1 MAGTQAAMNCMVCYE
16 PFGSQKSAN
25 SPRITP
31 CGHVACSSCLADCF
45 EDATTRRKPTEP
57 LGCGIRCPECF
68 TLFITSEN
76 GILDLPIHEQSVS
89 LEEESGHDD
98 PTDSNGLLVETD
110 ANVVA
115 EARLSPCASAD
126 STKSVER
133 KPDLKA
139 FRSHRLPG
147 TDSSNEQQK
156 EPSSRLAEFIALV
169 PMNKNAPVSSD
180 SADKKK
186 KDLASLPNCKF
197 PGCLNK
203 DTLEVGYC
211 PKHMK
216 RASIV
221 SVNAMVDRFKT
232 SSLTNVA
239 LTSEKLEV
247 RQGSGTKGTF
257 DPDDIAERFR
267 KQERLELGE
276 AMALVELS
284 RAILEAEPNVLE
296 IEAPVMVVG
305 DVHGQYF
312 DLLNILSQW
321 QPAKQTLLFLGDYVD
336 RGAFSCEV
344 ILHLLSLKLR
354 YPKKVFIIRGNH
366 ECSTVC
372 GHFGFKEECKS
383 KYGLAVFY
391 KFLSC
396 FQAMPICGIINTRL
410 GRIFCCHGGISP
422 HVHTLD
428 DVNAIN
434 RFAEPDMEGPLCDI
448 LWADPINEDD
458 AYKLNDEEYKEFLQM
473 DFVTNQVRGCS
484 YMFGYRAAARFLR
497 DNNFIYMLR
506 AHEVQ
511 EDGFRSHFSKP
522 CRNGSSSY
530 PNFENDEGKGE
541 TKHPLME
548 TTFCI
553 DSDDDEPYN
562 VPPPGHHMHPTV
574 LTVFSA
580 PNYCDRYGNKAAV
593 LHVEAAGYYSVS
605 ILESLPHPEP
615 KNPIDVNVMQLLAM
629 GKACPYM
636 PTSFREF
643 LRVASDMG
651 TALQPEEHSNVTNNS
666 KPAQEDLGCSRDG
679 FHPHCTPS
687 KVDGGV
693 SNAGLETPSTCGSL
707 VQCMTH
713 QGNDFWADVKT
724 SLGERIRKQGRAL
737 DIKHD
742 DWGDILSPSR
752 QYVMAHAR
760 DGINEMH
767 PDAINSWLC
776 FHDDAGVE
784 EDNRG
789 SNNNTISLR
798 ELSSYTPHQK
808 SRQFSLDMSLSS
820 LYDSKSLKLT
830 SSLKEIP
837 IHTPVDGST
846 VRFCDEEIA
855 QILGTCTLSE
865 LVSTD
870 RSTMKFSVNE
880 AEEAETSSASGDDDM
895 MNEGGV
901 KDRRHHRG
909 PSQVLFTHEEI
920 VVLKLLFS
928 LFDRKGKNFITRDD
942 IVAYAEECGDYAQLK
957 EVDACMDAVD
967 ADCDGKIGLVDY
979 ICFASRLKIHWELRE
994 CIKQG
999 PGVL

>member
-1 MAGTQAAMNCMVCYE
+1 MNCMVCYE

-25 SPRITP
+25 APRITP

-45 EDATTRRKPTEP
+45 EDETTRRKPTEP

-76 GILDLPIHEQSVS
+76 GVLDLPIHEQSVS
-89 LEEESGHDD
+89 LEGTGHDD
-98 PTDSNGLLVETD
+98 PTDSSGQLLETD
-110 ANVVA
+110 ANILA
-115 EARLSPCASAD
+115 EAQLPPCAGAD
-126 STKSVER
+126 SCKSLEP
-133 KPDLKA
+133 KSDLKA
-139 FRSHRLPG
+139 LRSHKCPG
-147 TDSSNEQQK
+147 TDSSDQQQGVS
-156 EPSSRLAEFIALV
+156 SSRLAEFIASV

-180 SADKKK
+180 GPDKKK
-186 KDLASLPNCKF
+186 KDLASLPNCKY
-197 PGCLNK
+197 PGCPNK

-211 PKHMK
+211 PKHTK

-221 SVNAMVDRFKT
+221 SVNAMVDCFKT

-247 RQGSGTKGTF
+247 RQGTGTKGTF
-257 DPDDIAERFR
+257 DPEDIAERFR

-284 RAILEAEPNVLE
+284 QAILEAEPNVLE
-296 IEAPVMVVG
+296 IHAPVMVVG

-321 QPAKQTLLFLGDYVD
+321 QPAKQALLFLGDYVD

-372 GHFGFKEECKS
+372 SHFGFKEECKS

-396 FQAMPICGIINTRL
+396 FQAMPICGIINSKL

-422 HVHTLD
+422 QAHTLD
-428 DVNAIN
+428 DVKAIN
-434 RFAEPDMEGPLCDI
+434 RFAEPDMEGALCDI

-511 EDGFRSHFSKP
+511 EDGFRSHFSKQY
-522 CRNGSSSY
+522 RNDMTYSH
-530 PNFENDEGKGE
+530 FENDEGRRKGE
-541 TKHPLME
+541 VKHPLME
-548 TTFCI
+548 TTFCV
-553 DSDDDEPYN
+553 DSEDDELYDI
-562 VPPPGHHMHPTV
+562 PPPDQHMHPTV

-629 GKACPYM
+629 GKTCPYM

-651 TALQPEEHSNVTNNS
+651 TALQPEEHSNNVTINS
-666 KPAQEDLGCSRDG
+666 KSAQEDLGCSRDEG
-679 FHPHCTPS
+679 SHPHHTPS
-687 KVDGGV
+687 KVDGGI
-693 SNAGLETPSTCGSL
+693 SNHTVLDTPSTCGSL
-707 VQCMTH
+707 VQHMNH
-713 QGNDFWADVKT
+713 QGTDFWADVKT

-737 DIKHD
+737 DIMQD
-742 DWGDILSPSR
+742 DWGDILSPAR

-767 PDAINSWLC
+767 PDAINSRLC
-776 FHDDAGVE
+776 FHDGAGVE
-784 EDNRG
+784 DSSS
-789 SNNNTISLR
+789 SNSSTTRIRS
-798 ELSSYTPHQK
+798 ESSYPPRVK
-808 SRQFSLDMSLSS
+808 SRQFSLDMSLRSS
-820 LYDSKSLKLT
+820 YGKNLKKA
-830 SSLKEIP
+830 SSLKEMP
-837 IHTPVDGST
+837 IRTPIDGST
-846 VRFCDEEIA
+846 VGFCDGLGQIA

-865 LVSTD
+865 LVSSD
-870 RSTMKFSVNE
+870 RSPMKFSVNE
-880 AEEAETSSASGDDDM
+880 AEEAETSSSEDDDM
-895 MNEGGV
+895 MHEGGV

-979 ICFASRLKIHWELRE
+979 IYFASRLKIHWELKE
-994 CIKQG
+994 CLKQG
-999 PGVL
+999 DPGVL

>member
-1 MAGTQAAMNCMVCYE
+1 MNCTVCYE
-16 PFGSQKSAN
+16 LFDSQKSDNA
-25 SPRITP
+25 PRITP
-31 CGHVACSSCLADCF
+31 CGHVACSSCLSDCF

-76 GILDLPIHEQSVS
+76 GMLDLPIHKESVP
-89 LEEESGHDD
+89 LEGSRNDD
-98 PTDSNGLLVETD
+98 PIDGTGKLLETNTNVLTETNLPPCVGADSSNCAELKSDGKTLRSYRRSRTDSNNHQQDV
-110 ANVVA
+110 
-115 EARLSPCASAD
+115 P
-126 STKSVER
+126 
-133 KPDLKA
+133 
-139 FRSHRLPG
+139 
-147 TDSSNEQQK
+147 SN
-156 EPSSRLAEFIALV
+156 RLAEFIASV
-169 PMNKNAPVSSD
+169 PVSKNAPVSSD
-180 SADKKK
+180 GPDKK
-186 KDLASLPNCKF
+186 KDLASLPNCKY
-197 PGCLNK
+197 PGCPNK

-211 PKHMK
+211 PKHTK

-247 RQGSGTKGTF
+247 RQGSCTKGTF
-257 DPDDIAERFR
+257 NPEDIAERFR
-267 KQERLELGE
+267 RQERLELGE
-276 AMALVELS
+276 AMSLVELS
-284 RAILEAEPNVLE
+284 QAILEAEPNVLE

-321 QPAKQTLLFLGDYVD
+321 QPSKQALLFLGDYVD

-372 GHFGFKEECKS
+372 SHFGFKEECKS

-396 FQAMPICGIINTRL
+396 FQAMPICGIIHSKL
-410 GRIFCCHGGISP
+410 GLIFCCHGGISP
-422 HVHTLD
+422 HAHNLD
-428 DVNAIN
+428 DIKALN

-497 DNNFIYMLR
+497 DNHFIYMLR

-522 CRNGSSSY
+522 CRNSTSCY
-530 PNFENDEGKGE
+530 YHFENGDEGRERGE
-541 TKHPLME
+541 GKHPLME
-548 TTFCI
+548 TAFCI
-553 DSDDDEPYN
+553 DSEDDEPYN
-562 VPPPGHHMHPTV
+562 IPPSDHHMHPTV

-605 ILESLPHPEP
+605 LLESVPHPEP

-629 GKACPYM
+629 GKTCPYM

-651 TALQPEEHSNVTNNS
+651 TALQPEECSNGTTNKS
-666 KPAQEDLGCSRDG
+666 IQDDLGYARDESS
-679 FHPHCTPS
+679 HHHHTPS
-687 KVDGGV
+687 KVEGGV
-693 SNAGLETPSTCGSL
+693 PNHTPLDTPSTCGSL
-707 VQCMTH
+707 LQYMNH
-713 QGNDFWADVKT
+713 QGTDFWADVKT
-724 SLGERIRKQGRAL
+724 SLGERLRKEGRAL
-737 DIKHD
+737 DIMQD
-742 DWGDILSPSR
+742 DWGDVLSPSR

-767 PDAINSWLC
+767 PDAINSRLC
-776 FHDDAGVE
+776 LHDGVGVE
-784 EDNRG
+784 DSSSPINSEH
-789 SNNNTISLR
+789 
-798 ELSSYTPHQK
+798 SSYPTHIK
-808 SRQFSLDMSLSS
+808 SRQFSLDMSLRFCSG
-820 LYDSKSLKLT
+820 KNLKPM
-830 SSLKEIP
+830 SSLKEMP
-837 IHTPVDGST
+837 IDRSSNAE
-846 VRFCDEEIA
+846 FCEDLGQIA
-855 QILGTCTLSE
+855 RILGSCTLSE
-865 LVSTD
+865 LVSSD
-870 RSTMKFSVNE
+870 RSPMKLSVDENE
-880 AEEAETSSASGDDDM
+880 EPVKTSGDDIDIIHD
-895 MNEGGV
+895 GV
-901 KDRRHHRG
+901 RDRKHRKS

-942 IVAYAEECGDYAQLK
+942 IVVYAEECGDYAQLK

-979 ICFASRLKIHWELRE
+979 IYFASRLKIHWELKE
-994 CIKQG
+994 SLKQG
-999 PGVL
+999 GHGRL

>member
-1 MAGTQAAMNCMVCYE
+1 MNCAVCYE
-16 PFGSQKSAN
+16 PFGSQKSDNA
-25 SPRITP
+25 PRITP

-57 LGCGIRCPECF
+57 LGCGIRCPECI

-76 GILDLPIHEQSVS
+76 GMLDLPIHEESVP
-89 LEEESGHDD
+89 LEEAGDVN
-98 PTDSNGLLVETD
+98 PTDSTGQLLETD
-110 ANVVA
+110 ANILA
-115 EARLSPCASAD
+115 ETSLSPCAGTDSNSAEP
-126 STKSVER
+126 KS
-133 KPDLKA
+133 DLKA
-139 FRSHRLPG
+139 LRSHMWPG
-147 TDSSNEQQK
+147 TDSSNHQQGV
-156 EPSSRLAEFIALV
+156 SGSRLAEFIASV
-169 PMNKNAPVSSD
+169 PVSKNAPVSSD
-180 SADKKK
+180 GSDKK
-186 KDLASLPNCKF
+186 KDLASLPNCKY
-197 PGCLNK
+197 PGCPNK

-211 PKHMK
+211 PKHTK

-247 RQGSGTKGTF
+247 RQGTSTKGTF
-257 DPDDIAERFR
+257 DPEDIAERFR
-267 KQERLELGE
+267 RQERLELGE
-276 AMALVELS
+276 AMSLVELS
-284 RAILEAEPNVLE
+284 RDILEAEPNVLE
-296 IEAPVMVVG
+296 IETPVMVVG

-321 QPAKQTLLFLGDYVD
+321 QPGKQALLFLGDYVD

-354 YPKKVFIIRGNH
+354 YPKKVFILRGNH

-372 GHFGFKEECKS
+372 SHFGFKEECKS

-396 FQAMPICGIINTRL
+396 FQAMPICGVVHSKL

-422 HVHTLD
+422 HAHTLD
-428 DVNAIN
+428 DLKAIN
-434 RFAEPDMEGPLCDI
+434 RFAEPDMEGALCDI

-497 DNNFIYMLR
+497 DNHFVYMLR

-522 CRNGSSSY
+522 CRNDTFCSH
-530 PNFENDEGKGE
+530 FENDEGRGKGE
-541 TKHPLME
+541 GKHPLME

-553 DSDDDEPYN
+553 DSEDDEPYN
-562 VPPPGHHMHPTV
+562 IPPPDQHMHPTV

-605 ILESLPHPEP
+605 LLESVPHPEP

-629 GKACPYM
+629 GKTCPYM

-651 TALQPEEHSNVTNNS
+651 TALQPEERSNNS
-666 KPAQEDLGCSRDG
+666 MFNVSSQEDLGCSRDESSHH
-679 FHPHCTPS
+679 HPTPS
-687 KVDGGV
+687 KVEGSVPNHTPLG
-693 SNAGLETPSTCGSL
+693 TPSTCGSL
-707 VQCMTH
+707 LQHVNH
-713 QGNDFWADVKT
+713 QGTDFWADVKT
-724 SLGERIRKQGRAL
+724 SLGERLRKQGRAL
-737 DIKHD
+737 DIMQD
-742 DWGDILSPSR
+742 DWGDILSPR

-767 PDAINSWLC
+767 PDAISSRLC
-776 FHDDAGVE
+776 FHDGAGVE
-784 EDNRG
+784 DG
-789 SNNNTISLR
+789 SSHSY
-798 ELSSYTPHQK
+798 LSSESSSYPHRLK
-808 SRQFSLDMSLSS
+808 SRHFSLDMSLSS
-820 LYDSKSLKLT
+820 SCGKNLKHGP
-830 SSLKEIP
+830 SLKEMP
-837 IHTPVDGST
+837 IHRPLDESSVG
-846 VRFCDEEIA
+846 VCDDLGQIA
-855 QILGTCTLSE
+855 RILGSCTLSE
-865 LVSTD
+865 LVSSD
-870 RSTMKFSVNE
+870 RSPMKFSVDD
-880 AEEAETSSASGDDDM
+880 AGEEEISSGDDDM
-895 MNEGGV
+895 MPEGAR
-901 KDRRHHRG
+901 DRKHRKS

-957 EVDACMDAVD
+957 EVAACMDAVD

-979 ICFASRLKIHWELRE
+979 IYFSSRLKIHWELKE
-994 CIKQG
+994 SLKQVG
-999 PGVL
+999 PGGL